1 MNAFFESVY
10 HEAKLKET
18 KFDVLKED
26 DELRAKFR
34 EYNKLYFNDKLWVNK
49 IGWSYRSS
57 SRRLGACVKSMST
70 GNVWIE
76 LNPILK
82 DHIGSD
88 TFRDV
93 LVHEMIH
100 IIEPNHSEGFIRE
113 MERVNKDF
121 GLHVTVTVD
130 TETEAAELLNKFQK
144 DSLDRRADR
153 IKNNKNKPELQ
164 EMYDE
169 LNAKYFE
176 GKLPDNTIIE
186 YLPKK
191 TYQTYGL
198 GQVRADENSDWVFK
212 LRVARDNTKECMLKG
227 MVPIYAY
234 GVLNV
239 SRKKLDAE
247 TDRLHAELS
256 AKTDNFTNI

>member
-34 EYNKLYFNDKLWVNK
+34 EYNKLYFNDELWVNK

-70 GNVWIE
+70 GDVWIE

-82 DHIGSD
+82 DYIGSD

-113 MERVNKDF
+113 MKRVNKDF

-153 IKNNKNKPELQ
+153 IKNNRNKPELQ

-169 LNAKYFE
+169 LNTKYFE
-176 GKLPDNTIIE
+176 GNLPENLILV
-186 YLPKK
+186 YLPTKDWH
-191 TYQTYGL
+191 TYKL
-198 GQVRADENSDWVFK
+198 SQVRPDVDSDWVYEMK
-212 LRVARDNTKECMLKG
+212 VSRHDTKACMLRG
-227 MVPIYAY
+227 LIYVY
-234 GVLNV
+234 VVEVLGVD
-239 SRKKLDAE
+239 KKSQPKESARVE
-247 TDRLHAELS
+247 QELS
-256 AKTDNFTNI
+256 EKTSGFKNV

>member
-1 MNAFFESVY
+1 MEKFFEEVY
-10 HEAKLKET
+10 KEAHLAET
-18 KFDVLKED
+18 KFNVLKED
-26 DELRAKFR
+26 EVLRDKF
-34 EYNKLYFNDKLWVNK
+34 NSFNDAYFDGTLSVDK
-49 IGWSYRSS
+49 IGWSHHSS
-57 SRRLGACVKSMST
+57 TNRLGACVSDIDD
-70 GNVWIE
+70 NVWIE
-76 LNPILK
+76 ISPLLK
-82 DHIGSD
+82 DYVESD
-88 TFRDV
+88 FFKDV

-100 IIEPNHSEGFIRE
+100 LIDRSHGHYFVQE
-113 MERVNKDF
+113 MERINKEY
-121 GLHVTVTVD
+121 GLHITITVD
-130 TETEAAELLNKFQK
+130 TGTELEKILKNFRAES
-144 DSLDRRADR
+144 DARRVDK
-153 IKNNKNKPELQ
+153 INNNKNKPELQ

-198 GQVRADENSDWVFK
+198 GQVRADENSDWVYK
-212 LRVARDNTKECMLKG
+212 LRVARDNTRECMLKG

-239 SRKKLDAE
+239 PRKKLDDE